1 MATVTLEEAQ
11 AKLPELIDGL
21 KAGET
26 LVINRNGQPWAQLE
40 KKAITSP
47 PCKAG
52 VYRNA
57 EFWMSPEFDAP
68 LDDFKD
74 YME

>member
-1 MATVTLEEAQ
+1 MASVTIEEAQ
-11 AKLPELIDGL
+11 ARLPQLIEGL
-21 KAGET
+21 APGEEV
-26 LVINRNGQPWAQLE
+26 VITRNGQPWAQVIKTE
-40 KKAITSP
+40 RTSW

-52 VYRNA
+52 SYRKR
-57 EFWMSPEFDAP
+57 EFWMAPDFDAP